1 MALATPTYDEL
12 LSYAIQAV
20 KEKTGI
26 TNFSESSIAGSM
38 LKVFVAYI
46 QDLYDML
53 AQLDE
58 QGNLSTAAGSNLD
71 KIGQLFGV
79 TRLPA
84 KAATT
89 AGAGN
94 AVLFRNIGDEVATI
108 PKSTRV
114 WSSSNQR
121 ISYTTDYVITVQS
134 GGESYVDVT
143 AVYEGPQYNVGPQAL
158 TSNDIG
164 STNITVTN
172 ILPISTGTD
181 VESDD
186 NYRYR
191 ISNSLLTVQGANET
205 SIRISLLEL
214 PGVKDVILQPMA
226 RGTGT
231 LDVVVIS
238 VDRRVTAAL
247 LEQVQD
253 TLDKVVAY
261 GISATAKAPI
271 EIPIDLTI
279 KVALGTQL
287 NATLARSQASV
298 AARSYIDNLPVGD
311 NKSTLGNMIYNELV
325 SRVMDAHP
333 DITNTQIRMAVS
345 NNTALNV
352 DLTAT
357 AGSKFYARSLDVT

>member
-1 MALATPTYDEL
+1 MPLATPTFDEL
-12 LSYAIQAV
+12 LAYATAAV

-26 TNFSESSIAGSM
+26 TNFSESSIAGAL

-46 QDLYDML
+46 ENLYSML
-53 AQLDE
+53 ATLDE
-58 QGNLSTAAGSNLD
+58 QGNLSTAAGANLD

-94 AVLFRNIGDEVATI
+94 AVIFRNVGDEAVTI
-108 PKSTRV
+108 PIGTRI
-114 WSSSNQR
+114 WSPNAPQV
-121 ISYTTDYVITVQS
+121 SYTTDYQITVQS

-143 AVYEGPQYNVGPQAL
+143 AVSPGAYYNVGPQAL
-158 TSNDIG
+158 TAHDLG
-164 STNITVTN
+164 DTNTTVTN
-172 ILPISTGTD
+172 ALSISNGTGI
-181 VESDD
+181 ESDD

-205 SIRISLLEL
+205 SIRIKLLEI

-231 LDVVVIS
+231 LDVVVLS
-238 VDRRVTAAL
+238 VDRRVTATL
-247 LEQVQD
+247 LEQVQT
-253 TLDKVVAY
+253 TLDSVVAF
-261 GISATAKAPI
+261 GISALAKAPV
-271 EIPIDLTI
+271 ERPIDLTI
-279 KVALGTQL
+279 KLALSSQL

-311 NKSTLGNMIYNELV
+311 ATYSGNMIYNELV
-325 SRVMDAHP
+325 SRIMDSHP
-333 DITNTQIRMAVS
+333 DITNAQIRMS
-345 NNTALNV
+345 IDNTAALNI
-352 DLTAT
+352 DITADP
-357 AGSKFYARSLDVT
+357 GVKFYLRGVDVS